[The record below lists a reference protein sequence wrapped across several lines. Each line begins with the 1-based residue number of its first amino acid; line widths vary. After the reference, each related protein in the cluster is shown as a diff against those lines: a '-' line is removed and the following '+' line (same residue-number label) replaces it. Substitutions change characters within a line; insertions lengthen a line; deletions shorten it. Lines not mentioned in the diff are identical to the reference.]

1 MQHLDLTLSQ
11 PAENLAL
18 DEALLDA
25 AESGDGPDE
34 IVRLWESPKPAVVV
48 GRSSRLSLEVNLDEC
63 QRQGVPVL
71 RRSSGGAT
79 IVAGPG
85 CLMYA
90 VVLSYTRRPHLRPLD
105 QAHGFVLGQLAEAIG
120 KRLPGVRRAGTS
132 DLVLVDDAAAADD
145 QQGNCVGNVTA
156 RKFSG
161 NSLRC
166 KRTHMLYHGTLLYD
180 FPLRSIGAYL
190 LSPPRQPDYR
200 DRRTHAKFVS
210 NVPLDRAALASAVL
224 DAFDAHEATEA
235 WPEQRVTELV
245 TTCYG
250 RDQWTT
256 QFE

>member
-1 MQHLDLTLSQ
+1 MQHLDLTLPQ

-34 IVRLWESPKPAVVV
+34 VVRLWESPQTTVVV
-48 GRSSRLSLEVNLDEC
+48 GRSSRLSLEVHLDKC
-63 QRQGVPVL
+63 RRQGVPVL

-90 VVLSYTRRPHLRPLD
+90 IVLSYERRPHLRPLD
-105 QAHGFVLGQLAEAIG
+105 QAHGFVLGQLADALG
-120 KRLPGVRRAGTS
+120 KLLPGVRRAGTS
-132 DLVLVDDAAAADD
+132 DLVLVDDAAVAPKQPGDCIGD
-145 QQGNCVGNVTA
+145 TMA

-180 FPLRSIGAYL
+180 FPLCSISAYL
-190 LSPPRQPDYR
+190 RSPPRQPDYR
-200 DRRTHAKFVS
+200 DQRTHGDFVS
-210 NVPLDRAALASAVL
+210 NVPLDRAALVSTVL
-224 DAFDAHEATEA
+224 DAFDAHEATDA
-235 WPEQRVTELV
+235 WPE
-245 TTCYG
+245 
-250 RDQWTT
+250 
-256 QFE
+256 